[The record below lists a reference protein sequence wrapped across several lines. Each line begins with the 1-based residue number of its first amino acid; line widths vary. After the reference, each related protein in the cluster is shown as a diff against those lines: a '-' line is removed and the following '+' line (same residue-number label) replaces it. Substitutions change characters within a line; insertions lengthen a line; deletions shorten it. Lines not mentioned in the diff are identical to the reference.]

1 MIRHKAG
8 SIGALC
14 FVGGKGVEENESLFT
29 FPPLRR
35 EDSPFVG
42 CMYVPTTMFVS
53 AIYLFGLLA
62 LFLFVNN
69 FILPSHR

>member
-35 EDSPFVG
+35 EDSPWCLWVV
-42 CMYVPTTMFVS
+42 CMY
-53 AIYLFGLLA
+53 LLCLLVLSTCLA
-62 LFLFVNN
+62 C
-69 FILPSHR
+69 